1 MVPKVA
7 SSVSFL
13 YIYLVLQDRLLY
25 FLLRKSKHLELQST
39 KYHLNFIFGAWTLKQ
54 KNRVANLILEE
65 TYTRWGNKNDA
76 PFEAELIQSSSSSA
90 TACLWTIIFFSSSTF
105 FSFSSQPIAE
115 SLYSCHLFT
124 MSKMA
129 TAAVVAWFYELNSN
143 KQRELMARGVE
154 QSEKGNCY
162 KRRQLVYSIYNILW

>member
-1 MVPKVA
+1 M
-7 SSVSFL
+7 
-13 YIYLVLQDRLLY
+13 
-25 FLLRKSKHLELQST
+25 
-39 KYHLNFIFGAWTLKQ
+39 
-54 KNRVANLILEE
+54 ANLILEE

-76 PFEAELIQSSSSSA
+76 PFEAELIQSSSRA
-90 TACLWTIIFFSSSTF
+90 TACLWTIGFFSSSTF
-105 FSFSSQPIAE
+105 FPFSSWLIAE

>member
-1 MVPKVA
+1 M
-7 SSVSFL
+7 
-13 YIYLVLQDRLLY
+13 
-25 FLLRKSKHLELQST
+25 
-39 KYHLNFIFGAWTLKQ
+39 YHLNFIFGAWTLKQ

-76 PFEAELIQSSSSSA
+76 PFEAELIQSSSRA
-90 TACLWTIIFFSSSTF
+90 TACLWTIGFFSSSTF
-105 FSFSSQPIAE
+105 FPFSSWLIAE

-162 KRRQLVYSIYNILW
+162 KRRQLVYSIYNILWWRHRVIALLTKYNIYTW

>member
-1 MVPKVA
+1 M
-7 SSVSFL
+7 
-13 YIYLVLQDRLLY
+13 Y

-76 PFEAELIQSSSSSA
+76 PFEAELIQSSSSA

-105 FSFSSQPIAE
+105 FSFSSWPIAE

>member
-1 MVPKVA
+1 MDKDIEAEKPRGK
-7 SSVSFL
+7 FDFGGNL
-13 YIYLVLQDRLLY
+13 
-25 FLLRKSKHLELQST
+25 HELGKQS
-39 KYHLNFIFGAWTLKQ
+39 
-54 KNRVANLILEE
+54 
-65 TYTRWGNKNDA
+65 DA
-76 PFEAELIQSSSSSA
+76 PFEAELIQSSSA
-90 TACLWTIIFFSSSTF
+90 TACLWTIVFFLLLHF
-105 FSFSSQPIAE
+105 FSFSSWPTAE

-162 KRRQLVYSIYNILW
+162 KRRQLVYSIYNILWWRHRVIGLLTKYNIYTW

>member
-1 MVPKVA
+1 MQVEFFICISGVVGSIIVFP
-7 SSVSFL
+7 
-13 YIYLVLQDRLLY
+13 
-25 FLLRKSKHLELQST
+25 LLRKSKHLELQST

-76 PFEAELIQSSSSSA
+76 PFEAELIQSSA
-90 TACLWTIIFFSSSTF
+90 TACLWTIVFFLLHF
-105 FSFSSQPIAE
+105 VSFSSWPIAE

>member
-1 MVPKVA
+1 MYNVHWSRKTA
-7 SSVSFL
+7 WQIWFWRKRT
-13 YIYLVLQDRLLY
+13 QGGETKTMHLL
-25 FLLRKSKHLELQST
+25 K
-39 KYHLNFIFGAWTLKQ
+39 LNWF
-54 KNRVANLILEE
+54 RVVV
-65 TYTRWGNKNDA
+65 
-76 PFEAELIQSSSSSA
+76 SSA
-90 TACLWTIIFFSSSTF
+90 TACLWTIVFFSSSTF
-105 FSFSSQPIAE
+105 FSFSSWLIAE

-162 KRRQLVYSIYNILW
+162 KRRQLVYSIYNILWWRHRVIGLLTKYNIYTW

>member
-1 MVPKVA
+1 M
-7 SSVSFL
+7 
-13 YIYLVLQDRLLY
+13 
-25 FLLRKSKHLELQST
+25 
-39 KYHLNFIFGAWTLKQ
+39 YHLNFIFGAWTLKQ

-76 PFEAELIQSSSSSA
+76 PFEAELIQSSSRA
-90 TACLWTIIFFSSSTF
+90 TACLWTIGFFSSSTF
-105 FSFSSQPIAE
+105 FPFSSWLIAE

-162 KRRQLVYSIYNILW
+162 KRRRLVSLDRVIRLLTK